1 MRWRRAWRW
10 CAGAAVLAGV
20 LRWTGAR
27 PFLSALA
34 ALDPAT
40 LLLGAALAVLTTVA
54 CAWRWRLVAEGLGV
68 GPTNN
73 ELDRDH
79 PGDSAKGKVTLVVLA
94 ALVGLFIV
102 LAIVGRIIGFF

>member
-1 MRWRRAWRW
+1 MADINPEESERNRSK
-10 CAGAAVLAGV
+10 AA
-20 LRWTGAR
+20 
-27 PFLSALA
+27 A
-34 ALDPAT
+34 AANEHSGYSVDGDTPP
-40 LLLGAALAVLTTVA
+40 
-54 CAWRWRLVAEGLGV
+54 AEGLGV

-94 ALVGLFIV
+94 VLVGLFIV